1 MAEKLLSW
9 SHPGLLPGE
18 PGKHSL
24 PEGQT
29 QEIIEGEIMAL
40 RALLVGYYGEE
51 QTARELSQKALR
63 LLPDQEYEIRGF
75 VSYVNAQLA
84 LFSGQSNKA
93 FQQVLQARSFFQA
106 AGNFPGQ
113 LTIWSVAAFFSH
125 MQGHLHEAWQ
135 LSQQA
140 IDGAAQLG
148 NISFSGMMLAY
159 SCQAD
164 ILREWNQ
171 LNAALDHARKGLQ
184 VSEQT
189 ALELYM
195 ELGDLVLMRI
205 YLARGE
211 LDAAYGSFQ
220 AAMRQPLMIHNP
232 YRQAWLAIGDQ
243 VRFWLKRGALSFA
256 THWAEQLVHQKRSPS
271 PFARERE
278 DVACARIWL
287 HQQQPISTLSILE
300 PLVPQA
306 REGGRFLHVIE
317 MLLLQAQAYHLC
329 HQEEQALDVLSQAV
343 RLAEPEGYIRCFVD
357 EGALIETLLATLQTQ
372 NQLPEQASY
381 LDTLRAAFLQEQK
394 GEERIRGGKD
404 GQQQHAPSL
413 AQEGSLSPLSEREL
427 DVLRL
432 LAQGASNQEIAHR
445 LVITVYTVKRHVSN
459 ILLKLEVTNRTEA
472 VIRAQELGL
481 ISPARE
487 RMS

>member
-1 MAEKLLSW
+1 MSVRSVWEIITLSGQSDADRWLHMAEKLLSW

-24 PEGQT
+24 PEGQK
-29 QEIIEGEIMAL
+29 QEVIEGEIMAL

-51 QTARELSQKALR
+51 QMARELSQKALR
-63 LLPDQEYEIRGF
+63 LLPDQEYETRGF
-75 VSYVNAQLA
+75 VSYVNAQIA
-84 LFSGQSNKA
+84 LFSGQSREA
-93 FQQVLQARSFFQA
+93 FQHVLQARSFFQA
-106 AGNFPGQ
+106 AGNVPGQ
-113 LTIWSVAAFFSH
+113 LTIWSVAALFSH

-148 NISFSGMMLAY
+148 NMSFSGMMLAY

-171 LNAALDHARKGLQ
+171 LHAALDRVRKGLQ

-189 ALELYM
+189 TLELYM

-211 LDAAYGSFQ
+211 LDAAYNSFQ

-287 HQQQPISTLSILE
+287 HQ
-300 PLVPQA
+300 
-306 REGGRFLHVIE
+306 
-317 MLLLQAQAYHLC
+317 
-329 HQEEQALDVLSQAV
+329 
-343 RLAEPEGYIRCFVD
+343 
-357 EGALIETLLATLQTQ
+357 
-372 NQLPEQASY
+372 
-381 LDTLRAAFLQEQK
+381 
-394 GEERIRGGKD
+394 
-404 GQQQHAPSL
+404 
-413 AQEGSLSPLSEREL
+413 
-427 DVLRL
+427 
-432 LAQGASNQEIAHR
+432 
-445 LVITVYTVKRHVSN
+445 
-459 ILLKLEVTNRTEA
+459 
-472 VIRAQELGL
+472 
-481 ISPARE
+481 
-487 RMS
+487 